1 MFQVCPQSKILGDD
15 ATRNMIKVTAVKPN
29 ERFEKIKA
37 NLQEKNKAF
46 KNDPHALAFG
56 ISVSDK
62 CHEVNGRVL
71 DSPSPAYVKDNKA
84 KGMYQLMINSVLIF
98 FFQIFELKSKTKMKK
113 KTIK

>member
-1 MFQVCPQSKILGDD
+1 
-15 ATRNMIKVTAVKPN
+15 MIKVTAVKPN

-46 KNDPHALAFG
+46 KNDPHAHAFG

-84 KGMYQLMINSVLIF
+84 KGMYQRYQLMINSVLIF
-98 FFQIFELKSKTKMKK
+98 FFPYFLSQK
-113 KTIK
+113 